1 MPIPMESRDLSENQQ
16 PSDFILSQIREVL
29 EYGDDSIMTLARVD
43 ETVRDVS
50 LGQIDEYMKK
60 IQLDQDLPFELTR
73 IRAREIK
80 DEKTF
85 KAICEH
91 YSIYDVPFNPL
102 LHTKVYFIETSD
114 NAVVFTPIELEK
126 GLINFSVELLDRE
139 NTIPEIYSLYMG
151 LGKMKMSDIKFVKF
165 NK

>member
-1 MPIPMESRDLSENQQ
+1 MEARDLSENQQ
-16 PSDFILSQIREVL
+16 PSDFILSQIKTVL
-29 EYGDDSIMTLARVD
+29 EYGDYKNPRVD
-43 ETVRDVS
+43 ETLNDITLVQVD
-50 LGQIDEYMKK
+50 DYMKK

-85 KAICEH
+85 NAICEH
-91 YSIYDVPFNPL
+91 YSIKSVPFNPI
-102 LHTKVYFIETSD
+102 LHTKVYFIETAD

-126 GLINFSVELLDRE
+126 GVINISVELLDRE
-139 NTIPEIYSLYMG
+139 NTIPEIMDLYMHI
-151 LGKMKMSDIKFVKF
+151 GKMKMSDIKFVKY

>member
-1 MPIPMESRDLSENQQ
+1 MESGDLRENQQ
-16 PSDFILSQIREVL
+16 PFNFILTQINTVL
-29 EYGDDSIMTLARVD
+29 EYGDDTNPRID
-43 ETVRDVS
+43 ETVRDVT
-50 LGQIDEYMKK
+50 LGQIDEYMEK
-60 IQLDQDLPFELTR
+60 IQLDQDLPFKLTR

-85 KAICEH
+85 EAICAH
-91 YSIYDVPFNPL
+91 LAITHIPFNLL

-126 GLINFSVELLDRE
+126 GLVNISVELLDRE
-139 NTIPEIYSLYMG
+139 NTIPEIYNMYLG

-165 NK
+165 NH